1 MKISAPSNLNR
12 MPGEVPALPI
22 APHTQEPPTMN
33 TPSPAHIA
41 AALRMLYL
49 YLCARRLDTATAVA
63 RAGAALSTADLTA
76 GRVASLESES
86 AADMHALSLA
96 DILRNLIAYGPG
108 AHPVA
113 ALEST
118 AHFHARNISSSDEMY
133 AHHTTQEQ
141 LHRELAQLVRGALSE
156 PADTSDMC
164 GDTRVAGRAWVC
176 TRGAHADGLHVEHRR
191 DGAPVAIWESESAEG
206 SK

>member
-1 MKISAPSNLNR
+1 MKVAAPSNLNR

-41 AALRMLYL
+41 AALRTLYL
-49 YLCARRLDTATAVA
+49 YLCARRLDTATAVV

-76 GRVASLESES
+76 GRVASLPEF

-96 DILRNLIAYGPG
+96 DILRNLIAYGLG

-118 AHFHARNISSSDEMY
+118 AHFHARNISSSDEMC

-141 LHRELAQLVRGALSE
+141 LHRELAHLVRGALSE

-164 GDTRVAGRAWVC
+164 GAYVAPAGRAWVC

-191 DGAPVAIWESESAEG
+191 DGAPVAIWESAEG